1 MKNKR
6 MYIII
11 CCLIVIFCTA
21 CSKQQSEK
29 NKFETISISH
39 DFMIN
44 DECKEL
50 TNDLK
55 IYLISIQYYYDKSDK
70 NTFSSFEFSDSECI
84 SSVENLQS
92 HKDDKPDISNQS
104 AIKESYVKTKIIGY
118 YLKIEYLLSEKE
130 LLVSNGNKKSSEW
143 FTNLDAELNN
153 IYEELS
159 NGIQEQ

>member
-29 NKFETISISH
+29 NRFETISISD

-84 SSVENLQS
+84 SSVEN
-92 HKDDKPDISNQS
+92 
-104 AIKESYVKTKIIGY
+104 YVKTKIIGY

-143 FTNLDAELNN
+143 FTNLDTELNN

>member
-1 MKNKR
+1 MKNIR
-6 MYIII
+6 MYIIT
-11 CCLIVIFCTA
+11 CCLIIIFCSA

-29 NKFETISISH
+29 NRFETISISN

-70 NTFSSFEFSDSECI
+70 NKFSSFKFSDSECI

-92 HKDDKPDISNQS
+92 HKDDKLDISNQN
-104 AIKESYVKTKIIGY
+104 AMKESYAKTKIIGY

-130 LLVSNGNKKSSEW
+130 LLVSNGNQKSAEW
-143 FTNLDAELNN
+143 FTSLDTELSN

-159 NGIQEQ
+159 NGIREQ

>member
-11 CCLIVIFCTA
+11 CCLIIIFCTA
-21 CSKQQSEK
+21 CSKLQSEK
-29 NKFETISISH
+29 NRFETISISD

-92 HKDDKPDISNQS
+92 HKGDKPDISNQS
-104 AIKESYVKTKIIGY
+104 TIKESYVKTKIIGY

-143 FTNLDAELNN
+143 FTNLDTELNN

-159 NGIQEQ
+159 NDIQEQ